1 MEQKNDKKNII
12 IHQINFIK
20 ISALTCV
27 RLARSEKAMTKKVG
41 HELEHRALPSAAMIF
56 DKPSEYES
64 ASFNDV
70 ALRRPRPLPI

>member
-1 MEQKNDKKNII
+1 
-12 IHQINFIK
+12 
-20 ISALTCV
+20 
-27 RLARSEKAMTKKVG
+27 MTKKVG